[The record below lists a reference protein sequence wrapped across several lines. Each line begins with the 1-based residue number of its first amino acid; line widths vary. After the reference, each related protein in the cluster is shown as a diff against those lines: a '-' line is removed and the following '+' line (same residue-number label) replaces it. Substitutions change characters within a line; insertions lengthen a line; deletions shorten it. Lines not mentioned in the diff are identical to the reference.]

1 MARHWNIKSH
11 SIRIDEHIQT
21 LKLSVTSVVLHLRAL
36 VIFITTYYFIKMLR
50 NLINVTSAAKPFFP
64 VVLSKVCECF
74 IFNSH
79 SRLRLLY
86 ISVHKYYNHEEHPG
100 RFQCTVCGKN
110 FKAKQG
116 LQVWKPLENFI
127 ENKSISFGGAVSYG
141 FSFERVEIRVRLLS
155 QTLQRIQDLSSPWNA
170 SPRSQRTK

>member
-1 MARHWNIKSH
+1 M
-11 SIRIDEHIQT
+11 
-21 LKLSVTSVVLHLRAL
+21 LHLRAL

-64 VVLSKVCECF
+64 VVLLKVCECF

-79 SRLRLLY
+79 TRLRLLY

-155 QTLQRIQDLSSPWNA
+155 QTLQRIQDLSSP
-170 SPRSQRTK
+170 